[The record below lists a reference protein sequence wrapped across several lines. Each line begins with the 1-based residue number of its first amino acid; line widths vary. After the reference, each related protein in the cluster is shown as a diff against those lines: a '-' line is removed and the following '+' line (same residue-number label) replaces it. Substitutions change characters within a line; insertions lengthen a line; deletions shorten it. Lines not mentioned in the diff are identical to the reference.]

1 MFSII
6 CSYTKYFVFIASDHS
21 ILTRIIHVFSN
32 LKHYNPT
39 TKEQVLTNHE
49 RENELG
55 RVTRKRRKRNVVDD
69 EGGGYREVEQ
79 IRNDKT
85 NKYQKLASELYTQ
98 NSSHNDRE
106 EKATNHAG
114 RQHERH
120 FLSNVLLRDNVFR
133 PPYDYTNFDMKE
145 SGLYSGQQ
153 RTPPLTYERNV
164 DFLKS
169 RTSNLSPKFVAK
181 WSCKRV
187 AYFVSSLPGICY
199 NRDVTSLN
207 GVENAEGKY

>member
-1 MFSII
+1 MLF
-6 CSYTKYFVFIASDHS
+6 
-21 ILTRIIHVFSN
+21 RN
-32 LKHYNPT
+32 LKHYNST
-39 TKEQVLTNHE
+39 TKEQTVTNHE

-69 EGGGYREVEQ
+69 EGGGIGEVKQ

-85 NKYQKLASELYTQ
+85 NKYQKLGSELYNQ

-106 EKATNHAG
+106 EKATNHVG
-114 RQHERH
+114 RQHDRH

-133 PPYDYTNFDMKE
+133 PPYDYTNLEMRD
-145 SGLYSGQQ
+145 SGLYSGHQ
-153 RTPPLTYERNV
+153 RTPPSSWERNV

-199 NRDVTSLN
+199 NRDIASRN
-207 GVENAEGKY
+207 GVENLEGKHKLFKL

>member
-1 MFSII
+1 MYS
-6 CSYTKYFVFIASDHS
+6 
-21 ILTRIIHVFSN
+21 
-32 LKHYNPT
+32 
-39 TKEQVLTNHE
+39 
-49 RENELG
+49 
-55 RVTRKRRKRNVVDD
+55 
-69 EGGGYREVEQ
+69 
-79 IRNDKT
+79 
-85 NKYQKLASELYTQ
+85 Q

-106 EKATNHAG
+106 EKATNHAE
-114 RQHERH
+114 RQHDRH

-133 PPYDYTNFDMKE
+133 PPYDYTSFEMRE

-153 RTPPLTYERNV
+153 RTPPLIWERNV

-199 NRDVTSLN
+199 NRDLASLS
-207 GVENAEGKY
+207 GVENVEDYDASGEPEIEINGLDEMDLGDIPSRFLEEEIDGEAFLMLTQTDLVKTLGLKLGPALKIFNTLIMIRSNCRD